1 MKQSVLAGHLRPQ
14 CQFFG
19 VLCLPLWNL
28 VQWGTWS
35 CVPVLLGLRRGLLV
49 TSLTALLV
57 GVSCQFPRVTHPSSL
72 SLIVCPSKTVG
83 PSTSS
88 LSGPEWVCMPQ
99 RCGGFLMALFPL
111 GMFSD
116 LGKDRQ
122 FLLRSENTGPEFR
135 DHWKTLDC
143 GCQVY
148 PLQMRFSHFQQT
160 GKQLPSVW
168 QLHLWFCFS
177 LVLRMNKVCL
187 VLVWCCGWSQDSR
200 SSCSFCPCVSSTNWC
215 TVAAPACLFYRML
228 FRFALCLL
236 RPHTIVLNFETRLC
250 LLLACHVHH
259 TFFWIHFDI
268 QPFRLPEDAL
278 VFGIR

>member
-1 MKQSVLAGHLRPQ
+1 MKRFVLARLLRPQ
-14 CQFFG
+14 CQLFG
-19 VLCLPLWNL
+19 VLRLPPWNL

-57 GVSCQFPRVTHPSSL
+57 EICQFPRVTHLSSL
-72 SLIVCPSKTVG
+72 SLIVCPRTG

-88 LSGPEWVCMPQ
+88 LSGPEWVCLPQ

-116 LGKDRQ
+116 LGKGRQ
-122 FLLRSENTGPEFR
+122 FLLRSESTGPEFR

-143 GCQVY
+143 SRQVY

-177 LVLRMNKVCL
+177 LVLRMDTVCL
-187 VLVWCCGWSQDSR
+187 VLVWCCGWSLDSR
-200 SSCSFCPCVSSTNWC
+200 SSCGFCLCVSSANRC
-215 TVAAPACLFYRML
+215 TVAAPAHLFYRI
-228 FRFALCLL
+228 FSG
-236 RPHTIVLNFETRLC
+236 
-250 LLLACHVHH
+250 VH
-259 TFFWIHFDI
+259 F
-268 QPFRLPEDAL
+268 
-278 VFGIR
+278 VF